1 MNGIKKYL
9 AVCICLLLL
18 GSCAIAEV
26 ITDFSGPGYD
36 ALQYACI
43 LPDGRMIFTGYRS
56 VEGNYQESRAR
67 LLCLNPDKT
76 VSWEYFDPSE
86 GKCGYG
92 AALVRE
98 DGRLAVVFSN
108 SPYQTLT
115 ERKIKYF
122 TVEGEPLENTVD
134 IFREDSLLNAVYP
147 SFLQITVIPGDA
159 EVFYRY
165 FLDWDGNELFKIAS
179 NEEITIEKS
188 FEAEDGVVLMGCE
201 PTWPSNAKIM
211 KLDLKGNI
219 LWETVLPT
227 HLEHLPDARLEY
239 CTQTSDGGYLALYFE
254 SAGLESDGKTPER
267 YQALVKFNRDG
278 RMLWMNHDCFPQG
291 EFKQCKGLY
300 EYDGKYVM
308 ELNTTQKSF
317 SIDHPR
323 VFLWFDEEG
332 HEFGRTELKIN
343 QEDLNIQADQ
353 EKIENVGGSFATFP
367 DGLWMLRDIL
377 IENDNHMKEMD
388 SRDVVLFKIPEL

>member
-1 MNGIKKYL
+1 MKKMIL
-9 AVCICLLLL
+9 LVLCLSIL
-18 GSCAIAEV
+18 SSFAYSESV
-26 ITDFSGPGYD
+26 ISFNGPGYD
-36 ALQYACI
+36 ALGYACT
-43 LPDGRMIFTGYRS
+43 LADGRMIFTGYRGE
-56 VEGNYQESRAR
+56 EGNYQESRAR

-76 VSWEYFDPSE
+76 VSWEYWDPAE
-86 GKCGYG
+86 GQCGYG
-92 AALVRE
+92 AALMCG
-98 DGRLAVVFSN
+98 DGTLAVIFSN
-108 SPYQTLT
+108 SPYQKLT
-115 ERKIKYF
+115 ERKIKFF
-122 TVEGEPLENTVD
+122 TTEGEPLEKTVD
-134 IFREDSLLNAVYP
+134 IFYDDSLLNAVCP

-317 SIDHPR
+317 SISNPR

-332 HEFGRTELKIN
+332 RELGQTELKIN
-343 QEDLNIQADQ
+343 LEDLNIQADQ
-353 EKIENVGGSFATFP
+353 GKIENVGGSFVTMP

-388 SRDVVLFKIPEL
+388 SRDVFLFKIPEL

>member
-1 MNGIKKYL
+1 MKKMIL
-9 AVCICLLLL
+9 LVLCLSIL
-18 GSCAIAEV
+18 SSFAYSESV
-26 ITDFSGPGYD
+26 ISFNGPGYD
-36 ALQYACI
+36 ALGYACT
-43 LPDGRMIFTGYRS
+43 LADGRMIFTGYRS

-211 KLDLKGNI
+211 KLDLKGNL

-227 HLEHLPDARLEY
+227 HLEHLPDASLEY

-332 HEFGRTELKIN
+332 HELGQTELIIN
-343 QEDLNIQADQ
+343 PEDLNIQADQ
-353 EKIENVGGSFATFP
+353 GKIENVGGSFVTMP
-367 DGLWMLRDIL
+367 DGLWMLRDIM

-388 SRDVVLFKIPEL
+388 SRNEILFKIPEL